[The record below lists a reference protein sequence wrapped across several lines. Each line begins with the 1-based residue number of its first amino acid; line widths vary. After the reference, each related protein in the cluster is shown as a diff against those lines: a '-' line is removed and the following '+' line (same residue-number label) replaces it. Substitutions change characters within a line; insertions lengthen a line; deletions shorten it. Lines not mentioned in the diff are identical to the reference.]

1 MGESWSIYFRGA
13 AILGRL
19 EPDVDEAT
27 SNLTEFRTPPPT
39 SSTIKLQSRSRSY
52 FPRNLSISI
61 ALKSQ
66 SLSYLPSLGNTKI

>member
-1 MGESWSIYFRGA
+1 MNGGIVEYLLRGA

-27 SNLTEFRTPPPT
+27 ISLTEFRTT
-39 SSTIKLQSRSRSY
+39 HRSSTIKLQSPSRSC
-52 FPRNLSISI
+52 FPRNLSI

-66 SLSYLPSLGNTKI
+66 SLFVAS

>member
-39 SSTIKLQSRSRSY
+39 SSTIKLQS
-52 FPRNLSISI
+52 
-61 ALKSQ
+61 
-66 SLSYLPSLGNTKI
+66 

>member
-27 SNLTEFRTPPPT
+27 VSLTEFRTTT
-39 SSTIKLQSRSRSY
+39 SSTIKLQSPSRSY
-52 FPRNLSISI
+52 FPRNLSI
-61 ALKSQ
+61 ALKPK
-66 SLSYLPSLGNTKI
+66 SLS

>member
-1 MGESWSIYFRGA
+1 MKGGIVEYLLRGA

-27 SNLTEFRTPPPT
+27 ISLTEFRTT
-39 SSTIKLQSRSRSY
+39 SSTIKLQSRSHSN
-52 FPRNLSISI
+52 FPRNLSI

-66 SLSYLPSLGNTKI
+66 SVS

>member
-1 MGESWSIYFRGA
+1 MNGGIVEYLLRGA

-27 SNLTEFRTPPPT
+27 ISLTEFRTT

-52 FPRNLSISI
+52 FPRNLSI

-66 SLSYLPSLGNTKI
+66 SVS